1 MTMISI
7 KGFMEIPVE
16 QRKFVVDYLEM
27 IDLFHFKTETYRDK
41 QDDLPIQNTDLWI
54 ESYIDMIPELQ
65 EFRDHVRSEMERLGI
80 EKHPYYTYQKKYNY
94 YYYSNKR
101 TLEGLR
107 ESLKN
112 IVDENKVKCLI
123 CGAEV
128 NLGEI
133 SQYAAFGG
141 LPSPC
146 CEICFEVNDHSC
158 KTLEEVASRSL
169 KRREQ
174 EFKP

>member
-1 MTMISI
+1 MISI

-16 QRKFVVDYLEM
+16 QRKFVADYLEM
-27 IDLFHFKTETYRDK
+27 IDSFHFKIETYRGS

-80 EKHPYYTYQKKYNY
+80 EKHPYYTYQKKYNH

-101 TLEGLR
+101 ALEKLR
-107 ESLKN
+107 ESLGN
-112 IVDENKVKCLI
+112 TEDGNKVKCLV
-123 CGAEV
+123 CGTKV
-128 NLGEI
+128 NVSEI

-146 CEICFEVNDHSC
+146 CEVCFEVNDHSC
-158 KTLEEVASRSL
+158 KSLEEVASRSL
-169 KRREQ
+169 IKRSNAEN
-174 EFKP
+174 K